1 MSRRVLVTGG
11 GRGIGR
17 AICEAFRADGA
28 EVIAC
33 GRSAPAEP
41 LPDVRYAICDVG
53 EAAQV
58 RRLFAGLD
66 RLDVLVNNAGIAGSN
81 PLDSSGDDG
90 SWLAILNTNL
100 NGAYYCAKAALPLLP
115 DGAGRIVNVASILG
129 LRGAA
134 DQTAY
139 TAAKHGVVGFTRALA
154 LHLAP
159 RGVTVN
165 ALCPSWVDTEMAH
178 ERFAALGMTKTDA
191 DASTPTGR
199 ITTPQEVAAAC
210 LWLCSPGAAN
220 LTGQALALDGG
231 DSA

>member
-1 MSRRVLVTGG
+1 MSRRILVTGG

-17 AICEAFRADGA
+17 AICEAFLAEGA

-33 GRSAPAEP
+33 GRSAPSEQVAGVCYE
-41 LPDVRYAICDVG
+41 RCDVAD
-53 EAAQV
+53 AASV
-58 RRLFAGLD
+58 KRLFSGFE
-66 RLDVLVNNAGIAGSN
+66 RLDVLVSNAGLAGSN
-81 PLDSSGDDG
+81 PLDSSSSDA

-100 NGAYYCAKAALPLLP
+100 NGTYYCAKAALPLLP
-115 DGAGRIVNVASILG
+115 DGSGRIVNVASILG

-159 RGVTVN
+159 RRITVN
-165 ALCPSWVDTEMAH
+165 ALCPSWVDTAMAH
-178 ERFAALGMTKTDA
+178 ERFAELGMTKADA

-199 ITTPQEVAAAC
+199 ITTPEEVAAAC

-220 LTGQALALDGG
+220 VTGQALALDGG
-231 DSA
+231 DSI

>member
-1 MSRRVLVTGG
+1 MKRRVLVTGG

-17 AICEAFRADGA
+17 AICEAFLAEGA
-28 EVIAC
+28 EVISC
-33 GRSAPAEP
+33 GRSEPRAPLAG
-41 LPDVRYAICDVG
+41 VRYERCDVAD
-53 EAAQV
+53 AAAV

-66 RLDVLVNNAGIAGSN
+66 RLDVLVNNAALAGSN
-81 PLDSSGDDG
+81 PLEPGSDDAL
-90 SWLAILNTNL
+90 WLAILGASL
-100 NGAYYCAKAALPLLP
+100 NGAYFCAKAALPLLP
-115 DGAGRIVNVASILG
+115 DGTGRIVNIASILG

-159 RGVTVN
+159 RRITVN

-178 ERFAALGMTKTDA
+178 GRFAELAMTKADA

-199 ITTPQEVAAAC
+199 ITTPEEVASAC
-210 LWLCSPGAAN
+210 LWLCGPGAAN
-220 LTGQALALDGG
+220 VTGQAIALDGG
-231 DSA
+231 GST

>member
-17 AICEAFRADGA
+17 AICEAFRAEGA

-33 GRSAPAEP
+33 GRSKPAEP
-41 LPDVRYAICDVG
+41 VAGVRYECCDVSD
-53 EAAQV
+53 AAAVQ
-58 RRLFAGLD
+58 RLFAGFD
-66 RLDVLVNNAGIAGSN
+66 RLEVLVNNAGIAGSN
-81 PLDSSGDDG
+81 PLDSSSNDDG
-90 SWLAILNTNL
+90 WLAILNANL
-100 NGAYYCAKAALPLLP
+100 NGTYYCAKAALPLLP
-115 DGAGRIVNVASILG
+115 DGSGRIVNIASILG

-139 TAAKHGVVGFTRALA
+139 TAAKHGVVGLTRALS

-159 RGVTVN
+159 RRITVN
-165 ALCPSWVDTEMAH
+165 AICPSWVDTAMAH
-178 ERFAALGMTKTDA
+178 ERFAELGMTKSAA

-199 ITTPQEVAAAC
+199 ITTPEEVASAC

-220 LTGQALALDGG
+220 VTGQALVLDGG

>member
-1 MSRRVLVTGG
+1 MRRRVLVTGG

-17 AICEAFRADGA
+17 AICAAFRGEGA

-33 GRSAPAEP
+33 GRGAPAEP
-41 LPDVRYAICDVG
+41 LPDVRYELCDVG
-53 EAAQV
+53 DAAQV

-66 RLDVLVNNAGIAGSN
+66 RLDVLVNNAGTAGSN
-81 PLDSSGDDG
+81 SLDPQASDDA
-90 SWLAILNTNL
+90 WLGILNANL
-100 NGAYYCAKAALPLLP
+100 NGTYYCAKAALPLLP
-115 DGAGRIVNVASILG
+115 DGSGRIVNVASILG
-129 LRGAA
+129 LRGAP

-159 RGVTVN
+159 RRITVN
-165 ALCPSWVDTEMAH
+165 ALCPSWVDTRMAH
-178 ERFAALGMTKTDA
+178 ERFAELGMEKAEA

-199 ITTPQEVAAAC
+199 ITTPEEVASAC
-210 LWLCSPGAAN
+210 LWLCSTGAAN
-220 LTGQALALDGG
+220 VTGQAIALDGG

>member
-178 ERFAALGMTKTDA
+178 ERFAALGMTKADA
-191 DASTPTGR
+191 DAATPTGR

>member
-17 AICEAFRADGA
+17 AICEAFLAEGA
-28 EVIAC
+28 EVAAC
-33 GRSAPAEP
+33 GRSAPSEP
-41 LPDVRYAICDVG
+41 VAGVRYERCDVAD
-53 EAAQV
+53 AASV
-58 RRLFAGLD
+58 RRLFAGVE

-81 PLDSSGDDG
+81 TLDPAG
-90 SWLAILNTNL
+90 SDETWLAILNANL
-100 NGAYYCAKAALPLLP
+100 NGTYYCAKAALPLLP
-115 DGAGRIVNVASILG
+115 DGSGRIVNVASILG

-154 LHLAP
+154 LRLAP
-159 RGVTVN
+159 RRITVN
-165 ALCPSWVDTEMAH
+165 ALCPSWVDTAMAH
-178 ERFAALGMTKTDA
+178 ERFAELGMTKADA

-199 ITTPQEVAAAC
+199 ITTPEEVAAAC

-220 LTGQALALDGG
+220 VTGQALALDGG
-231 DSA
+231 DSI